1 MRAMQP
7 RGAVALLV
15 LLVAVVFGPTLTAG
29 FVWDDDLLIN
39 YNARLRG
46 EGAWQR
52 ALTDD
57 FWDTSNPLD
66 AQRGYWRPVVKLSH
80 VALSAL
86 GGGAPWPF
94 HLFNTVL
101 HLACVLLVF
110 RWLRARLE
118 SAGVASDDAVRPS
131 LQGAALFALHASR
144 FEAVGWVSCSTD
156 LLMSCFALLA
166 LWALERRRAVL
177 AAVLF
182 ALAMLSKES
191 LVVLP
196 LALLADGL
204 LRRAL
209 ERRAVVAALVG
220 LAAPLVARAA
230 LGLRAPSLDFSAL
243 AGAPLRALAAFG
255 VYHQRTGWPF
265 PPTAFA
271 FAPGAS
277 TGGLARY
284 GLPVVALGAAAAVG
298 WAAWATAAR
307 TGPRARA
314 FLADGAWW
322 LVPLL
327 PFLQLVPVTANT
339 FASDRFLYFP
349 LLGACA
355 VLARALATWPSRAT
369 LAVTTAALA
378 GSAVALSLALPAYA
392 SGFDFFAREHR
403 LHPGSATVG
412 SAFAGELQRARK
424 PWARRALLLKLA
436 AQRED
441 LTASV
446 RALGQLGSATLEVT
460 LDDDPHTL
468 DTLAAFYDALLSG
481 HPVDWE
487 LGAERLPLADPALL
501 TRQVKL
507 GTLDD
512 LELFAATVALGRG
525 RLDDAE
531 TRVQRLL
538 QAPTPRR
545 ASLAAR
551 VAAARGDFV
560 VALARVEALPALRGS
575 ALHQTLRRAAA
586 LQPRTASASPELTLA
601 WVEVWHGLRLL
612 AQEDEALRALGE
624 ESEVALQPK
633 LLALVDRG
641 HFDEALAL
649 VQARA
654 AGTKLEQDVR
664 TVIEARMAERAAE
677 LELVAR

>member
-29 FVWDDDLLIN
+29 FVWDDDVLIT

-46 EGAWQR
+46 DGAWQR

-57 FWDTSNPLD
+57 FWDTSNPID
-66 AQRGYWRPVVKLSH
+66 ARRGYWRPVVKLSH

-86 GGGAPWPF
+86 GRGAPWPF
-94 HLFNTVL
+94 HLFNTAL

-110 RWLRARLE
+110 RWLRARLA
-118 SAGVASDDAVRPS
+118 SAGVAPDDAVRPA
-131 LQGAALFALHASR
+131 LLGAALFALHASR

-156 LLMSCFALLA
+156 LLMTLFALLA
-166 LWALERRRAVL
+166 LWALERQQAAL
-177 AAVLF
+177 AAGLV

-196 LALLADGL
+196 LALIADGL

-220 LAAPLVARAA
+220 LAVPLVARAA
-230 LGLRAPSLDFSAL
+230 LGLRSPSLDVSAL
-243 AGAPLRALAAFG
+243 AEAPLRAVAAFG
-255 VYHQRTGWPF
+255 EYHLRTAWPF

-271 FAPGAS
+271 LAPGPDLV
-277 TGGLARY
+277 GLARF
-284 GLPVVALGAAAAVG
+284 GAPVVALGVVAALA
-298 WAAWATAAR
+298 WAAWAFAAR
-307 TGPRARA
+307 TRPRARA
-314 FLADGAWW
+314 FLADGVWW
-322 LVPLL
+322 LLPLL
-327 PFLQLVPVTANT
+327 PFLQLVPVPAST

-355 VLARALATWPSRAT
+355 VLVRALTTWPSRVT
-369 LAVTTAALA
+369 LAVTTGALA
-378 GSAVALSLALPAYA
+378 ASAVALSLALPAYA

-403 LHPGSATVG
+403 LHPASATVG

-436 AQRED
+436 SQRED
-441 LTASV
+441 RTASV

-460 LDDDPHTL
+460 LDDEPR
-468 DTLAAFYDALLSG
+468 TLAALARFYDALLSG
-481 HPVDWE
+481 HPIDWE
-487 LGAERLPLADPALL
+487 LGDERRSLVDPALL
-501 TRQVKL
+501 ARQVKL

-512 LELFAATVALGRG
+512 LELFAATVALGQG

-531 TRVQRLL
+531 ARAQRLL
-538 QAPTPRR
+538 QSPTPRR
-545 ASLAAR
+545 SSLAAR

-586 LQPRTASASPELTLA
+586 LEPRTASSSPELTLA

-624 ESEVALQPK
+624 ESPLALQPR

-664 TVIEARMAERAAE
+664 TVIDARLAERAAE
-677 LELVAR
+677 LELISP